1 MKDLLKNL
9 LGKMPFAV
17 EAYWLL
23 EGSKKPWN
31 AHYQLAG
38 LQEVLPQAVA
48 EVKQFGLKADP
59 PERICIFA
67 TLHYWIEQAG
77 LVALALAGQGHQVEL
92 AYLPYAEWDQP
103 ISTYD
108 LRMQHL
114 YSQQVLLPA
123 GDVMGIVPLM
133 DFPSYLNNSD
143 EKVKLSDYPPELK
156 EIVRQVSDYDTQ
168 YTLQVEETDTHSQLY
183 KLRLKRNTQAAMA
196 LYDWLASSQP
206 DVLIIPN
213 GTILEMGVAY
223 QIARM
228 LHIRTVTF
236 EFADQRERIW
246 LAQDDEIMSHH
257 TDELWQGLGGQ
268 PLPEAARKAVGD
280 LAFARKNAS
289 LWGDFARQWQQTPAR
304 GGSEVRQALGLDKRP
319 IALLATNV
327 LGDSLTLGRQRISGS
342 MAEMIVGTIRWF
354 LDHPEAQLVIRVH
367 PGELK
372 THGTSMV
379 DVIQKNFPNL
389 PEHIHLVRPDDDT
402 NTYDLV
408 ETTDF
413 GIVYTTTVGLEMAMT
428 GLPVVVTGKTHYAEK
443 GFTLD
448 PASWQDYES
457 ILARLVADPTS
468 MRLSQ
473 KQVEQAWLYAYLFFF
488 EFSLPFPWHL
498 LWLHEDFEARPMRFV
513 LSPEGQ
519 QRYAQTF
526 GYLLGEPLNWADR
539 GLARLPSL
547 LKHEETHQ

>member
-1 MKDLLKNL
+1 MKKILKNI
-9 LGKMPFAV
+9 LGEIPFFP

-23 EGSKKPWN
+23 HGSKKPWN
-31 AHYQLAG
+31 AHYQLSG
-38 LQEVLPQAVA
+38 LNAILPKAV
-48 EVKQFGLKADP
+48 EDVKQFGLKASTP
-59 PERICIFA
+59 KKVGVFA

-77 LVALALAGQGHQVEL
+77 LVALALTGQGHDVEL
-92 AYLPYAEWDQP
+92 AYLPYAEWDKP
-103 ISTYD
+103 INRYD

-123 GDVMGIVPLM
+123 GEVMSVAPLIQHDTSDVSI
-133 DFPSYLNNSD
+133 
-143 EKVKLSDYPPELK
+143 SDYPPELN

-168 YTLQVEETDTHSQLY
+168 YTLQVEETDTKCPLY
-183 KLRLKRNTQAAMA
+183 RLRLKRNTAAAMA
-196 LYDWLASSQP
+196 IFDWLASSQP
-206 DVLIIPN
+206 EVLVLPN

-223 QIARM
+223 QIAR
-228 LHIRTVTF
+228 LLGIRTVTF

-257 TDELWQGLGGQ
+257 TAKLWKGLGGK

-280 LAFARKNAS
+280 LSFARKNAK

-304 GGSEVRQALGLDKRP
+304 GASEVRRALGLDERP
-319 IALLATNV
+319 VALLATNV
-327 LGDSLTLGRQRISGS
+327 LGDSLTLGRQRISGT

-354 LDHPEAQLVIRVH
+354 LEHPEAQLVIRVH

-379 DVIQKNFPNL
+379 DVIEKNFPTL
-389 PEHIHLVRPDDDT
+389 PEHIHIVRPGDKT

-408 ETTDF
+408 ETADF
-413 GIVYTTTVGLEMAMT
+413 GIVYTTTVGLEMAMS
-428 GLPVVVTGKTHYAEK
+428 GLPVAVTGLTHYAEK

-448 PASWQDYES
+448 PADWQDFES
-457 ILARLVADPTS
+457 ILSRLAADPAS
-468 MRLSQ
+468 MRLSRQ
-473 KQVEQAWLYAYLFFF
+473 QVEQAWLYAYLFFF

-519 QRYAQTF
+519 EKYAQTF
-526 GYLLGEPLNWADR
+526 GYLAGEPLDWAAR

-547 LKHEETHQ
+547 SEKEETHQ

>member
-1 MKDLLKNL
+1 MKKLLKTL
-9 LGKMPFAV
+9 LRKVPFAA
-17 EAYWLL
+17 EAYWMY

-31 AHYQLAG
+31 AHYQLSG

-48 EVKQFGLKADP
+48 EVKQFKLSADSP
-59 PERICIFA
+59 KKVCIFA

-92 AYLPYAEWDQP
+92 SYLPYAEWDQP
-103 ISTYD
+103 ISNFD

-114 YSQQVLLPA
+114 YSQQLLLPA
-123 GDVMGIVPLM
+123 GDVMRIAPLM
-133 DFPSYLNNSD
+133 DYPSYLNDAD

-168 YTLQVEETDTHSQLY
+168 YTLQVEETDTRSKLY

-196 LYDWLASSQP
+196 LWDWLASSQP
-206 DVLIIPN
+206 DVLILPN

-228 LHIRTVTF
+228 LGIRTVTF

-257 TDELWQGLGGQ
+257 TDALWQGLGGQ

-280 LAFARKNAS
+280 LTFARKSAK

-304 GGSEVRQALGLDKRP
+304 GGSEVRKSLGLDDRP
-319 IALLATNV
+319 VALLATNV
-327 LGDSLTLGRQRISGS
+327 LGDSLTLGRQRISET

-354 LDHPEAQLVIRVH
+354 VGHPEAQLVIRVH

-379 DVIQKNFPNL
+379 EVIEKNFPTL
-389 PEHIHLVRPDDDT
+389 PEHIHVVRPGDCT

-448 PASWQDYES
+448 PANWQDYEA
-457 ILARLVADPTS
+457 ILSKLVADPTA
-468 MRLSQ
+468 MRLSH

-498 LWLHEDFEARPMRFV
+498 LWLHEDFQARPMRFV

-519 QRYAQTF
+519 LRYAQTF
-526 GYLLGEPLNWADR
+526 GYLLGEPLDWAAR

-547 LKHEETHQ
+547 SEQEETQA

>member
-1 MKDLLKNL
+1 MMKDLLKNL
-9 LGKMPFAV
+9 LGKFPFAV
-17 EAYWLL
+17 EAYWLF

-38 LQEVLPQAVA
+38 LQEILPQAVA
-48 EVKQFGLKADP
+48 DVKQFGLNADLP
-59 PERICIFA
+59 KKVCVFA

-77 LVALALAGQGHQVEL
+77 LVALALTGQGHQVEL

-103 ISTYD
+103 ISNFD

-123 GDVMGIVPLM
+123 GDVMRIVPL
-133 DFPSYLNNSD
+133 LNFDLSD
-143 EKVKLSDYPPELK
+143 VKFSDYPAELK

-168 YTLQVEETDTHSQLY
+168 YTLQVEETDTKSNLY
-183 KLRLKRNTQAAMA
+183 KLRLKRNTLAAMA
-196 LYDWLASSQP
+196 LYDWLAASQP
-206 DVLIIPN
+206 DVLVLPN

-223 QIARM
+223 QIAR
-228 LHIRTVTF
+228 LLGIRTVTF

-280 LAFARKNAS
+280 LIFARKNAK

-304 GGSEVRQALGLDKRP
+304 GGSEVRQALGLDERP
-319 IALLATNV
+319 VALLATNV
-327 LGDSLTLGRQRISGS
+327 LGDSLTLGRQRISGT

-354 LDHPEAQLVIRVH
+354 LGHPEAQLVIRVH
-367 PGELK
+367 PGELN

-379 DVIQKNFPNL
+379 DVIEKNFPNL
-389 PEHIHLVRPDDDT
+389 PEHIHLVRPGDRT

-428 GLPVVVTGKTHYAEK
+428 GLPVVVTGKTHYAKK

-448 PASWQDYES
+448 PANWQDYES
-457 ILARLVADPTS
+457 ILSKLVADPTA

-498 LWLHEDFEARPMRFV
+498 LWLHEDFQARPMRFV

-526 GYLLGEPLNWADR
+526 GYLLGEPLDWAAR
-539 GLARLPSL
+539 GLARLPALS
-547 LKHEETHQ
+547 KQEETLQ

>member
-1 MKDLLKNL
+1 MMKDLLKNL
-9 LGKMPFAV
+9 LGKFPFAV

-23 EGSKKPWN
+23 EGSKKTWN

-38 LQEVLPQAVA
+38 LQEILPQAVA
-48 EVKQFGLKADP
+48 DVKQFGLNADLP
-59 PERICIFA
+59 KKVCVFA

-77 LVALALAGQGHQVEL
+77 LVALALTGQGHQVEL

-103 ISTYD
+103 ISNFD

-123 GDVMGIVPLM
+123 GNVMRVVPLL
-133 DFPSYLNNSD
+133 DFDDS
-143 EKVKLSDYPPELK
+143 EVKFSDYPAELK
-156 EIVRQVSDYDTQ
+156 EIVRRVSDYDTQ
-168 YTLQVEETDTHSQLY
+168 YTLQVEETDTKSKLY
-183 KLRLKRNTQAAMA
+183 KLRLKRNTLAAMA
-196 LYDWLASSQP
+196 LYDWLAASQP
-206 DVLIIPN
+206 DVLVLPN

-223 QIARM
+223 QIAR
-228 LHIRTVTF
+228 LLGIRTVTF

-280 LAFARKNAS
+280 LIFARKNAK

-304 GGSEVRQALGLDKRP
+304 GGSEVRQALGLDERP
-319 IALLATNV
+319 VALLATNV
-327 LGDSLTLGRQRISGS
+327 LGDSLTLGRQRISGT

-354 LDHPEAQLVIRVH
+354 LGHPEAQLVIRVH
-367 PGELK
+367 PGELN

-379 DVIQKNFPNL
+379 DVIEKNFPKL
-389 PEHIHLVRPDDDT
+389 PEHIHLVRPGDRT

-448 PASWQDYES
+448 PANWQDYES
-457 ILARLVADPTS
+457 ILSKLVADPTA

-473 KQVEQAWLYAYLFFF
+473 KQMEQAWLYAYLFFF

-498 LWLHEDFEARPMRFV
+498 LWLHEDFKARPMRFV

-526 GYLLGEPLNWADR
+526 GYLLGEPLDWAAR
-539 GLARLPSL
+539 GLARLPALS
-547 LKHEETHQ
+547 KQEETLQ

>member
-1 MKDLLKNL
+1 MKKLLKNL
-9 LGKMPFAV
+9 LGKLPFAA
-17 EAYWLL
+17 EAYWMF

-48 EVKQFGLKADP
+48 EVKQFGLNADP
-59 PERICIFA
+59 PEKVCIFA

-77 LVALALAGQGHQVEL
+77 LVALALSGQGHQVEL
-92 AYLPYAEWDQP
+92 SYLPYAEWDKP
-103 ISTYD
+103 ISSFD

-123 GDVMGIVPLM
+123 GDVMGVVPLM
-133 DFPSYLNNSD
+133 DFPSYSNDSE
-143 EKVKLSDYPPELK
+143 EKVSLSDYPPELK
-156 EIVRQVSDYDTQ
+156 QIVRQVSDYDTQ
-168 YTLQVEETDTHSQLY
+168 YTLQVEETDTRSKLY

-206 DVLIIPN
+206 DVLILPN

-223 QIARM
+223 QIAK
-228 LHIRTVTF
+228 LLGIKTVTF

-257 TDELWQGLGGQ
+257 TDELWRGLGGQ

-280 LAFARKNAS
+280 LTFARKSAK
-289 LWGDFARQWQQTPAR
+289 LWGDFARQWQQAPAR
-304 GGSEVRQALGLDKRP
+304 GGSEVRQALGLDERP
-319 IALLATNV
+319 VALLATNV
-327 LGDSLTLGRQRISGS
+327 LGDSLTLGRQRISGT

-354 LDHPEAQLVIRVH
+354 LGHPEVQLVIRVH

-379 DVIQKNFPNL
+379 DVIEKNFPKL
-389 PEHIHLVRPDDDT
+389 PEHIHVVRPGDET

-443 GFTLD
+443 GFTFD

-457 ILARLVADPTS
+457 MLSNLAADPTA

-498 LWLHEDFEARPMRFV
+498 LWLHEDFQTRPMRFV

-526 GYLLGEPLNWADR
+526 GYLLGEPLDWAAR

-547 LKHEETHQ
+547 SEQEETPQ

>member
-1 MKDLLKNL
+1 MKKLVKNII
-9 LGKMPFAV
+9 GKLPFAA
-17 EAYWLL
+17 EAYWLY
-23 EGSKKPWN
+23 EGSKKTWN

-48 EVKQFGLKADP
+48 EVKQYGLKADSP
-59 PERICIFA
+59 KKVCIFA

-77 LVALALAGQGHQVEL
+77 LVALALTGQGHQVEL
-92 AYLPYAEWDQP
+92 AYLPYAEWDKP
-103 ISTYD
+103 ISPFD
-108 LRMQHL
+108 LRMHHL
-114 YSQQVLLPA
+114 YSQQTLLPA
-123 GDVMGIVPLM
+123 GGVMRIVPLL
-133 DFPSYLNNSD
+133 DFED
-143 EKVKLSDYPPELK
+143 ADVRFSDYPAELR

-168 YTLQVEETDTHSQLY
+168 YTLQVEETDTTSKLY
-183 KLRLKRNTQAAMA
+183 KLRLNRNTQAAMA
-196 LYDWLASSQP
+196 LYDWLAASQP
-206 DVLIIPN
+206 DVLILPN

-223 QIARM
+223 QIAK
-228 LHIRTVTF
+228 LLGIRTVTF

-257 TDELWQGLGGQ
+257 TEDLWRGLGGQ
-268 PLPEAARKAVGD
+268 PLPATAQKAVGD
-280 LAFARKNAS
+280 LTFARKNAR

-304 GGSEVRQALGLDKRP
+304 GGSEVRQALGLDDRP
-319 IALLATNV
+319 VALLATNV
-327 LGDSLTLGRQRISGS
+327 LGDSLTLGRQRISGT

-379 DVIQKNFPNL
+379 EVIEKNFPSL
-389 PEHIHLVRPDDDT
+389 PEHIHLVRPEDKT

-413 GIVYTTTVGLEMAMT
+413 GIVYTTTVGLEMAMA
-428 GLPVVVTGKTHYAEK
+428 GLPVVVTGKTHYAGK

-448 PASWQDYES
+448 PSNWQGYET
-457 ILARLVADPTS
+457 ILARLTENPTA

-473 KQVEQAWLYAYLFFF
+473 NQVEQAWLYAYLFFF

-498 LWLHEDFEARPMRFV
+498 VWLHEDFQSRPMRFV

-519 QRYAQTF
+519 ERYSQTF
-526 GYLLGEPLNWADR
+526 GYLLGEPLDWAAR

-547 LKHEETHQ
+547 SEQEETPK